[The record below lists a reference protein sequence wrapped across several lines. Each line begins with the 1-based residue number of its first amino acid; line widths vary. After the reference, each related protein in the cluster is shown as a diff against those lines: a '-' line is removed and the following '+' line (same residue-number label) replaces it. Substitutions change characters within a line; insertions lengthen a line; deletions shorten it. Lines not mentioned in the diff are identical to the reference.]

1 MKIDL
6 IGSGG
11 REAAIKWKLEKD
23 GHVVTNNYPDLAFVG
38 PEAPLANGI
47 VDRYQFTYTPI
58 VGPNRLA
65 ARLESSKLWAKQFMQ
80 RWDIPT
86 ARWLTYNRNP
96 EGMTQA
102 LSDLDAYRLSL
113 IHI

>member
-38 PEAPLANGI
+38 PEAPLANNQLKGLNNQKPKSI
-47 VDRYQFTYTPI
+47 
-58 VGPNRLA
+58 
-65 ARLESSKLWAKQFMQ
+65 
-80 RWDIPT
+80 
-86 ARWLTYNRNP
+86 
-96 EGMTQA
+96 
-102 LSDLDAYRLSL
+102 L
-113 IHI
+113 IKRVRKSGG